1 MVDYDKKWVKLEWC
15 VAPGPRAQKFVIDKM
30 ETFLIPKDE
39 EEEEQAAEDGEE
51 GEAKPKM
58 IAGVRMEERKVKTYI
73 LLENIFVVAHKY
85 FCAAPGPEQAPGV
98 RGVHERVDG
107 GGGDRGRH
115 RHRHQDRGPDGG
127 IQVPVP
133 GEGRQQGG
141 GQLPQ
146 RVHRRDRGQVQETET
161 HHRQVVTAGVE
172 ME

>member
-1 MVDYDKKWVKLEWC
+1 MYPNIFNIQFDLDPPSQPYNITVVDYDKKWVKLEWC

-39 EEEEQAAEDGEE
+39 DEEEQAAEDGEE

-98 RGVHERVDG
+98 RGVH
-107 GGGDRGRH
+107 
-115 RHRHQDRGPDGG
+115 
-127 IQVPVP
+127 
-133 GEGRQQGG
+133 
-141 GQLPQ
+141 
-146 RVHRRDRGQVQETET
+146 
-161 HHRQVVTAGVE
+161 
-172 ME
+172 